1 MGKFIE
7 TMYPKIEDRVNRW
20 ETLGML
26 DTVKSDDSIKLIAMT
41 LDAATIYITNF
52 KPINLDE
59 DTKNILIPVIVKI
72 FNETNNDFTFETL
85 TESVRNIIED
95 FAEKHKDLKSNLNE
109 LSINNN
115 YEVEFISHYCENYS
129 FN

>member
-26 DTVKSDDSIKLIAMT
+26 DTVKSDDSKKLIAMT

-59 DTKNILIPVIVKI
+59 DTKNII
-72 FNETNNDFTFETL
+72 NN
-85 TESVRNIIED
+85 
-95 FAEKHKDLKSNLNE
+95 
-109 LSINNN
+109 SINNN
-115 YEVEFISHYCENYS
+115 LKTDNKRKIDMNFIQNHNNNFNKLFSYEIS
-129 FN
+129 